1 MTFTEEISVFRYQP
15 ANDGFGGQLP
25 ATPELM
31 VNAPTWAKIEQDS
44 GNDITLNERWATRN
58 NYTITVNERP
68 GFTWARNMFIVSAN
82 YGVLDIEGIKET
94 IRKRQWELDGVY
106 IDGVDDTGSGA
117 PAIIAGLTVL
127 YYTVPADAETLSF
140 PAIDGATVYLI
151 FRDGNERTVVSSN
164 PKIGEVMVDGSELS
178 LVTGDIFMQGER
190 ITIMYL

>member
-1 MTFTEEISVFRYQP
+1 MTLTEEISVLRYQP

-31 VNAPTWAKIEQDS
+31 VNAPKWANIEQDS

-94 IRKRQWELDGVY
+94 VRKRQWELSGVY
-106 IDGVDDTGSGA
+106 IDGVDDTGSGS
-117 PAIIAGLTVL
+117 PSIIAGLTVL
-127 YYTVPADAETLSF
+127 YYTVPADTPTLTF
-140 PAIDGATVYLI
+140 PAIDGTKVYLI
-151 FRDGNERTVVSSN
+151 FRDGNERTVVGSD
-164 PKIGEVMVDGSELS
+164 PQIGEVKVDGAELS
-178 LVTGDIFMQGER
+178 LVEGDIFFGGER